1 MARGKHIPAG
11 GAGRLD
17 PNAAARVRELHALV
31 QEARTLLTNPTSE
44 SLDACRSRLE
54 EAVNAL
60 GSLQSSLRG
69 GDLSRDRALAAPLGA
84 LRSEIAGVQ
93 ILLDGAAA
101 FYTGWMRLASSL
113 ASGYTADGSPA
124 PAETACRLLVE
135 A

>member
-1 MARGKHIPAG
+1 
-11 GAGRLD
+11 
-17 PNAAARVRELHALV
+17 LHAMV
-31 QEARTLLTNPTSE
+31 REARTLLTNPTNE
-44 SLDACRSRLE
+44 SLEACRSRLD
-54 EAVNAL
+54 EAVSAL
-60 GSLQSSLRG
+60 GRLRSSLPS

-101 FYTGWMRLASSL
+101 FYTGWMRLASSM

-124 PAETACRLLVE
+124 QPETGCRVLVE